1 MIGVEGGTF
10 QMGIADSDA
19 YIDEQPVHQVTV
31 SSFSIG
37 QTEVTQELWEAVMGS
52 NSNPSNFKGSK
63 QPVESVSWNDCQTFI
78 AKLNQLTGQTFRL
91 PTEAEREYAARGGN
105 SSKGYKYSGSNTIGD
120 VAWYSDNS
128 YSRTHDVAT
137 KQSNELGLY
146 DMSGNVTE
154 WCSDWYDDYSSS
166 AQTNP
171 TGASS
176 GSFRVS
182 RGGSWFSTARSCRVS
197 SRGCLTPSFTY
208 NALGLRLAL

>member
-1 MIGVEGGTF
+1 
-10 QMGIADSDA
+10 
-19 YIDEQPVHQVTV
+19 
-31 SSFSIG
+31 
-37 QTEVTQELWEAVMGS
+37 
-52 NSNPSNFKGSK
+52 
-63 QPVESVSWNDCQTFI
+63 
-78 AKLNQLTGQTFRL
+78 
-91 PTEAEREYAARGGN
+91 
-105 SSKGYKYSGSNTIGD
+105 
-120 VAWYSDNS
+120 
-128 YSRTHDVAT
+128 
-137 KQSNELGLY
+137 
-146 DMSGNVTE
+146 MSGNVTE